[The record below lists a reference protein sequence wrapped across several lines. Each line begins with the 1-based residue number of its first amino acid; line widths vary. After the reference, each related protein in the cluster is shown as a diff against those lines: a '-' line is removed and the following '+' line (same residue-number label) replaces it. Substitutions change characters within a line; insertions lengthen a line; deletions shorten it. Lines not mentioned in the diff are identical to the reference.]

1 MVRRGSE
8 QIHDSLF
15 SGESFGVMGAA
26 HELKAPTALIRQL
39 ALELKDH
46 AAASEQERLLL
57 DQIILTAE
65 RSLRLTNNLT
75 KTAALDEA
83 LFELEPV
90 NVQQVCEEVAHE
102 MTPLYQLH
110 GRRIDVRSRRRPPLV
125 VANRDLL
132 RRILLG
138 FADNALHYGGERTPV
153 LLEVTQKISE
163 AHVGVRDQGPLVAS
177 KRHLTTNSVVTGR
190 PESSGIGLHI
200 AARFAEIMHARIGSM
215 KHHNGMTYYLSL
227 PVSEQLSLL

>member
-1 MVRRGSE
+1 
-8 QIHDSLF
+8 
-15 SGESFGVMGAA
+15 MGAA
-26 HELKAPTALIRQL
+26 HELKAPTALMRQL
-39 ALELKDH
+39 ALELRDKQGSNQD
-46 AAASEQERLLL
+46 RLLL

-75 KTAALDEA
+75 KTATLSNS

-90 NVQQVCEEVAHE
+90 NVQQMCEEVAHE

-110 GRRIDVRSRRRPPLV
+110 DKKIEVRARRRVPPV

-138 FADNALHYGGERTPV
+138 FADNALHYGGEQAPV
-153 LLEVTQKISE
+153 LLEVTQS
-163 AHVGVRDQGPLVAS
+163 ASVAQVGVRDQGPLVS
-177 KRHLTTNSVVTGR
+177 RRLLTANNVVTGR
-190 PESSGIGLHI
+190 PESSGIGLYV
-200 AARFAEIMHARIGSM
+200 AERFAEMMHARIGSM
-215 KHHNGMTYYLSL
+215 KHRNGMTYYLTL